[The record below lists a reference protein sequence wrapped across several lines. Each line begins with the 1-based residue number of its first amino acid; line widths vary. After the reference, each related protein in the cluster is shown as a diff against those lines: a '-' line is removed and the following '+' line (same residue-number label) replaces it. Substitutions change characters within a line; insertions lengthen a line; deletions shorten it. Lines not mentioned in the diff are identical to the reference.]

1 MPLQEDES
9 RRAGDTQ
16 PVNTQPQ
23 PPARCWEMP
32 TSTGPTGL
40 IQSSWVHTQLSNS
53 RTRKEIIYIFLL
65 ISWQANIQHTVFE
78 LTCPS
83 FTQPEAGP
91 GTAQTEQCRLP
102 LV

>member
-23 PPARCWEMP
+23 PPARSWEMP
-32 TSTGPTGL
+32 MSMGPTGL

-53 RTRKEIIYIFLL
+53 HTRKEIIYSLL
-65 ISWQANIQHTVFE
+65 LFSWQANIQHIVLE
-78 LTCPS
+78 LTCPTFS
-83 FTQPEAGP
+83 QLEAGP
-91 GTAQTEQCRLP
+91 GTAQTEQR
-102 LV
+102 